1 MLFPLLI
8 HRNITFHTFRT
19 PGRKKDKGTEDGF
32 VRIEM
37 IPKGEERKLRT
48 LRNPVVFRMRGVRR
62 REGWGWGGGSSG
74 RMKLS
79 DCSHHTSLSTTGPA
93 GETHSWPA
101 AQMTGALPKPWS
113 GCLNIF
119 LEICILQSVLPSGS

>member
-19 PGRKKDKGTEDGF
+19 PGRQKDKGTEDGF

-62 REGWGWGGGSSG
+62 REGWGWGWGV
-74 RMKLS
+74 KWQNE
-79 DCSHHTSLSTTGPA
+79 A
-93 GETHSWPA
+93 
-101 AQMTGALPKPWS
+101 
-113 GCLNIF
+113 
-119 LEICILQSVLPSGS
+119 V